1 MSKVE
6 NKLQYSLVGSL
17 VSVVLA
23 QVSDDESVADVELG
37 RFEFD
42 AAEFPAEFQTGEEGV
57 TKTLAGYG
65 LLKLI
70 QDRNSQVSGDAQKKF
85 EGMQAEAQRLLETGD
100 WRAPVNRASGS
111 GATPKADPILA
122 QAVAELQGISIPVAT
137 AAIAKLEKEQIAAMK
152 EKPAVKAKMDEI
164 RQAAKDAEAVDLSDL
179 LA

>member
-6 NKLQYSLVGSL
+6 NKLQYSLIGSL
-17 VSVVLA
+17 VAVVLA
-23 QVSDDESVADVELG
+23 QVSDDESVADVEVG

-42 AAEFPAEFQTGEEGV
+42 AAEFPEVFQTGEEGV

-85 EGMQAEAQRLLETGD
+85 EGMQAEAERLKETGD
-100 WRAPVNRASGS
+100 WRAPVNRASG

-152 EKPAVKAKMDEI
+152 EKPAVKAKMEEI
-164 RQAAKDAEAVDLSDL
+164 RQAAKDAEAVDLTDL
-179 LA
+179 FA